1 MVVACLAVAG
11 EVSPVSAL
19 VAPKIIVHCDTLPQ
33 NETWRRALPAVGVEA
48 LPAASAGAGQGEGDP
63 DLPALDVGA
72 VGHLAGL
79 LRVVF
84 VLVHHEGEA
93 GRRPRHPDLAERPE
107 LAEGLLEV
115 AFGRLKREDLVFT
128 TSRQFRVG
136 SCLGVQVGD
145 VQTVSLLVAV
155 AHGAAVAPV
164 AVVPV
169 GAPGPRVF
177 RTPRPPPRVFH
188 FNGISINEQFTL
200 SFGKRRTNT
209 RPSTARSDI
218 IQMRNGASTK
228 LGDHCSWEH
237 FLNPNDRLLFIPS
250 FI

>member
-1 MVVACLAVAG
+1 MNVDCGGRTTANSIDFVPCARRMKSGRNPSVVVVISTVMVLVRGPPSVVPTAAASPVAGARRPFVAVLGLLAVAG

-19 VAPKIIVHCDTLPQ
+19 VAP
-33 NETWRRALPAVGVEA
+33 AVGVEA
-48 LPAASAGAGQGEGDP
+48 LPAASSGAGQGEGDP

-115 AFGRLKREDLVFT
+115 AFGRL
-128 TSRQFRVG
+128 
-136 SCLGVQVGD
+136 GVQVGD

-164 AVVPV
+164 AIVPV

-177 RTPRPPPRVFH
+177 RTPRPPPRV
-188 FNGISINEQFTL
+188 
-200 SFGKRRTNT
+200 
-209 RPSTARSDI
+209 I
-218 IQMRNGASTK
+218 IAVAAS
-228 LGDHCSWEH
+228 
-237 FLNPNDRLLFIPS
+237 
-250 FI
+250 

>member
-1 MVVACLAVAG
+1 MRWLYVVHTNNFKLLSWI
-11 EVSPVSAL
+11 EY
-19 VAPKIIVHCDTLPQ
+19 Q
-33 NETWRRALPAVGVEA
+33 RRRP
-48 LPAASAGAGQGEGDP
+48 S
-63 DLPALDVGA
+63 
-72 VGHLAGL
+72 
-79 LRVVF
+79 
-84 VLVHHEGEA
+84 
-93 GRRPRHPDLAERPE
+93 GRPPPRHPCTCTRRRRNKESSSPSKSLGEVRICRKSSRGPFWWPKPKTCDGIKAFPISSRSKMNSVIVMCHLRKARE
-107 LAEGLLEV
+107 LW
-115 AFGRLKREDLVFT
+115 FYP
-128 TSRQFRVG
+128 S
-136 SCLGVQVGD
+136 LGVQIGH
-145 VQTVSLLVAV
+145 VQAVSLLVPV

-169 GAPGPRVF
+169 GTAGGSAIF